1 MFSTLIILDDFIDD
15 SRFSKHNS
23 MLNTLFIKARH
34 VGLNVIASSQKFNAI
49 STVART
55 NVRQLY
61 VFRLRNYKEIQSMVE
76 ELSATLLKRNLLS
89 NEQKP
94 N

>member
-1 MFSTLIILDDFIDD
+1 MFSTLIILDDSIDD
-15 SRFSKHNS
+15 NRFLNHNS
-23 MLNTLFIKARH
+23 MLNTSFIKARH
-34 VGLNVIASSQKFNAI
+34 VGLSVIASSQKFNAI